1 MVKFFGFPVAKDVT
15 TFTIGLAIFG
25 KLAEMNIFMTV
36 GAHLIFPVKL
46 LFWFFFITISKMTRS
61 AA

>member
-15 TFTIGLAIFG
+15 MFTIGLAIFG

-36 GAHLIFPVKL
+36 DARSDFP
-46 LFWFFFITISKMTRS
+46 S
-61 AA
+61 